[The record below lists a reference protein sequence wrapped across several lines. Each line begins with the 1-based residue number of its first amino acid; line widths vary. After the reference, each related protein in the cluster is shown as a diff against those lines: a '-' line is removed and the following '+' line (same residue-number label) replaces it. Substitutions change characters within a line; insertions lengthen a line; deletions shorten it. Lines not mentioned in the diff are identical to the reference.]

1 MSSELSVKEH
11 PNGSNVAYGLLGL
24 PLAMAAL
31 PVYVQIPTYYT
42 AQLGMA
48 LASAGWVLFFARFF
62 DALQD
67 PFLGRV
73 IDKLHG
79 NLTLWICSAG
89 AMLAMAF
96 FGLWLPLVAQ
106 NYLVIWLTV
115 MLVVAYMAHSMLN
128 IAYLSWGARLVN
140 LSNSDKAANAG
151 LLGAAAWREGA
162 GLVGVILA
170 SVIPSVILVGDP
182 HQISSRLAWFSLAFG
197 LLLAIAIGALLLKAP
212 AWRHVDVIHQPWRV
226 EWEIMKSN
234 RAFRALLVPYFLNA
248 ISVSVPATLVLFF
261 INDQLQ
267 AAAYSAAFLAS
278 YFIAAAIGLPCWVKL
293 AERIGVMNSWRL
305 GMLLAIVAFVSV
317 SILQPGAIVPFFAIC
332 IASGLALGADLALP
346 PVLLA
351 KVIKTNAPPAM
362 YYGVWTL
369 LAKFALAVSGLSLPL
384 LAYFDYKP
392 GQPATYLLVW
402 VYAGFPCLMKLCAL
416 LTLKRLPLLMQEN
429 SEENSQANGQSNT
442 EEK

>member
-1 MSSELSVKEH
+1 MSSKEKR
-11 PNGSNVAYGLLGL
+11 NGSNVAYGLLGL

-48 LASAGWVLFFARFF
+48 LASTGWVLFLARFF
-62 DALQD
+62 DAVQD

-73 IDKLHG
+73 IDKLHTK
-79 NLTLWICSAG
+79 LTFWFCGAG
-89 AMLAMAF
+89 VLLAIAF
-96 FGLWLPLVAQ
+96 LGLWLPLVTKS
-106 NYLVIWLTV
+106 YLVIWLAV
-115 MLVVAYMAHSMLN
+115 MLIIAYTAHSMLN
-128 IAYLSWGARLVN
+128 IAYLSWGARLVDV
-140 LSNSDKAANAG
+140 SNANNAANSG

-162 GLVGVILA
+162 GLLGVILA
-170 SVIPSVILVGDP
+170 SVIPSVILAGDP
-182 HQISSRLAWFSLAFG
+182 HQIPSRLAWFSLAFG
-197 LLLAIAIGALLLKAP
+197 LLLAIAIAALLRKAP
-212 AWRHVDVIHQPWRV
+212 AWRHVEVTHQHWRV
-226 EWEIMKSN
+226 EWQIMKSN
-234 RAFRALLVPYFLNA
+234 RAFNALLVPYFLNA

-267 AAAYSAAFLAS
+267 AAAYSAGFLAS

-293 AERIGVMNSWRL
+293 AERIGVMNSWRM
-305 GMLLAIVAFVSV
+305 GMLLAVVAFVSA
-317 SILQPGAIVPFFAIC
+317 SILQPGAVVPFFVIC

-351 KVIKTNAPPAM
+351 KVIKTNAPPAV

-384 LAYFDYKP
+384 LAYFDYQP

-402 VYAGFPCLMKLCAL
+402 VYAGFPCVMKLCAL
-416 LTLKRLPLLMQEN
+416 LTLQRLPLLMQEN
-429 SEENSQANGQSNT
+429 SEENSHANGQANPK
-442 EEK
+442 EK